1 MTIDDLN
8 PPERAVLQG
17 ALQKDEELLWVGQ
30 PKPRLWTV
38 MSSLLFLCG
47 MLSLLGGIG
56 AVTYVQLNEGS
67 NPANQLLLAMF
78 CAGLPLVLLVV
89 AAPWIGLSWQR
100 RFVYAITTRRALI
113 IRYLI
118 GKYDFR
124 DFFDWE
130 GQPKDRKTHADGT
143 VSLIMGT
150 SKISTTN
157 GHPDSEGFL
166 HLPSDAWQEPEQLLR
181 RMAETAGA
189 NVTK

>member
-1 MTIDDLN
+1 M
-8 PPERAVLQG
+8 LQG

-38 MSSLLFLCG
+38 HSTMICLCG
-47 MLSLLGGIG
+47 VLPLTLAPVTLLSELKPWDETAKMLMG
-56 AVTYVQLNEGS
+56 A
-67 NPANQLLLAMF
+67 LLACTPF
-78 CAGLPLVLLVV
+78 LLAAA

-130 GQPKDRKTHADGT
+130 GQPKERRTHADGT

-150 SKISTTN
+150 SKFSTTN
-157 GHPDSEGFL
+157 GRPDPEGFL
-166 HLPSDAWQEPEQLLR
+166 HLPPDAWQEPEQLLR